1 MKNWFERLTQRE
13 RWMVMAAAAVVA
25 IAVLQI
31 GVIAPLWGGSA
42 RLEADLVDR
51 EQLLAEVMAA
61 ERAMVRGGGRD
72 ASDIV
77 GAEESLVVIVD
88 RTSRAAG
95 LGPHLR
101 GTQPGGDDS
110 LRVRLEQAPFE
121 RLVPWLAE
129 LGDRFGVRVDTA
141 SFDQGGEPGLVN
153 ASLVLQRDL

>member
-1 MKNWFERLTQRE
+1 MNDWFLGLTPRE
-13 RWMVMAAAAVVA
+13 RWMVSAAAAVVLL
-25 IAVLQI
+25 AVLQI
-31 GVIAPLWGGSA
+31 GVIAPLWGGTA

-61 ERAMVRGGGRD
+61 ERAMARGARQQG
-72 ASDIV
+72 AEIV
-77 GAEESLVVIVD
+77 GTDQPLVVIVD

-101 GTQPGGDDS
+101 GTQPGSDDS
-110 LRVRLEQAPFE
+110 LRVRMEQAPFE

-129 LGDRFGVRVDTA
+129 LGEQFGVRVDSA